1 MIIAVFSE
9 KGGVGKTTIAAHL
22 AGWRAVDGHGVC
34 LLDADRQGSSD
45 YWATQRAAVNLLAPE
60 YERVASS
67 GLRSRL
73 RRRAAQMDTVVLDL
87 AGRDDSDLTTALE
100 TADVAVAPIQPS
112 GLDVLTVGLLDDLVA
127 AARRVNGNLRAGV
140 ILNRTSPNPRN
151 RDSQSAWAAMREECF
166 NLEVTGLEVVERAAV
181 RRCIPDG
188 LLVDEMPRSDAKAIQ
203 EMRAIYQWV
212 FEERAA
218 GAADDDAS

>member
-1 MIIAVFSE
+1 MIITVFSE

-22 AGWRAVDGHGVC
+22 AGWRAVDGHSVC

-60 YERVASS
+60 SERVASS

-73 RRRAAQMDTVVLDL
+73 RRRSAQMDTVVLDL

-127 AARRVNGNLRAGV
+127 EARRVNGNLRAGV

-151 RDSQSAWAAMREECF
+151 RDSQSAWAAMRQGCS
-166 NLEVTGLEVVERAAV
+166 NLAVTGLEIVERAAV
-181 RRCIPDG
+181 RRCIPGG
-188 LLVDEMPRSDAKAIQ
+188 LLVDEMVRADSKAIQ
-203 EMRAIYQWV
+203 EMRAIYNWV
-212 FEERAA
+212 FEECAA
-218 GAADDDAS
+218 GAGNGDAT